1 MDNLKLAPGDVL
13 SEIVDKMSFANF
25 VSSIFL
31 YKKTWS
37 YSYMPE
43 YIKLPT

>member
-31 YKKTWS
+31 YKKTGSCS
-37 YSYMPE
+37 YKLE